1 MNASIESAVKDFIDR
16 EKLPDDYLDTVRR
29 WFIPMTEQLLQNV
42 ARHQGTFVVGISGSQ
57 GSGKSTL
64 ADLLVILLREMMGL
78 KAVNLSIDDF
88 YLTRAER
95 QALAAEVHPLLATRG
110 VPGTHD
116 VDLAVDT
123 IEALK
128 GSGEVRVPRFNKAV
142 DDRAP
147 SEEWPRVRAPVDVI
161 VLEGWCLCIDAQGNG
176 ALERPVNELERN
188 EDADGAWRRYVNERI
203 AGEYQ
208 RLFALIDYL
217 IMLRAPSFDKVYEWR
232 QRQEDKL
239 AERMRGRSDARVM
252 SPQQVRRFIQHYER
266 VTRHG
271 LETLARKADRV
282 FELTNEQTIRG
293 ELFEPAP
300 HARER
305 NTKR

>member
-1 MNASIESAVKDFIDR
+1 MNASIDSAVKDFIDR
-16 EKLPDDYLDTVRR
+16 EKLPDDYLDTVRQ
-29 WFIPMTEQLLQNV
+29 WFLPMTEQLLQNI

-88 YLTRAER
+88 YLTHAQR
-95 QALAAEVHPLLATRG
+95 QQLAAQVHPLLATRG

-128 GSGEVRVPRFNKAV
+128 RGGEVAIPRFNKAV

-147 SEEWPRVRAPVDVI
+147 RERWPRVRAPVDVV
-161 VLEGWCLCIDAQGNG
+161 VLEGWCLCIDAQANG
-176 ALERPVNELERN
+176 ALERPVNELERR

-208 RLFALIDYL
+208 RLYGLIDYL

-239 AERMRGRSDARVM
+239 AERERGRPGSRIM
-252 SPQQVRRFIQHYER
+252 TPQQVRRFIQHYER

-271 LETLARKADRV
+271 LETLPRKADRV
-282 FELTNEQTIRG
+282 FELTDEQTIRG
-293 ELFEPAP
+293 ELS
-300 HARER
+300 
-305 NTKR
+305 